1 MNFSISIRSTSAVRK
16 HAFCCAAAGVLL
28 VSAFMA
34 GGCRKHG
41 SADLPSDFDEK
52 TDAQKVEWLMS
63 ATTPDSV
70 ARFICRASIGEHED
84 ATIKSL
90 SQASLYAY
98 EHYTGE
104 DLSTF
109 QIAYDEYVAT
119 LPLAPKMKLLYQAG
133 QLDPIGMGYQ
143 LGLEYVGQIR
153 EQKKSVQDIESE
165 IAEFKRACGKDQD
178 TYDRFITGFHTAL
191 EADHGQDLS
200 EEVYR
205 RFINYK

>member
-1 MNFSISIRSTSAVRK
+1 MRVAG
-16 HAFCCAAAGVLL
+16 AAAVATLL
-28 VSAFMA
+28 IGGSA
-34 GGCRKHG
+34 CKRKGH
-41 SADLPSDFDEK
+41 ADLPSDFEEK
-52 TDAQKVEWLMS
+52 TDAQKVEWLMKE
-63 ATTPDSV
+63 TTPDSV
-70 ARFICRASIGEHED
+70 ARFICKAAVGQNED

-90 SQASLYAY
+90 ADASLYAY

-104 DLSTF
+104 NLAKF
-109 QIAYDEYVAT
+109 QIAYDDFVST

-133 QLDPIGMGYQ
+133 QLDPIGLGYQ

-165 IAEFKRACGKDQD
+165 IAEFRRACGKDHD

-191 EADHGQDLS
+191 EADRGQDLS